1 MALFEHVLVL
11 KQELSTT
18 DLETELKNHNDTI
31 TELNGSIKYNESWG
45 LRNLAYPINN
55 NKKAFYEFMNI
66 EMPQENMELM
76 NSKLNLNENVIRYLS
91 IKVKSFGETPTLM
104 IKEKE

>member
-11 KQELSTT
+11 KQELSTAE
-18 DLETELKNHNDTI
+18 LESELKNHINTI

-66 EMPQENMELM
+66 EIPGENIITL

-91 IKVKSFGETPTLM
+91 VKVKEFTETPTAML
-104 IKEKE
+104 KEKE

>member
-11 KQELSTT
+11 KQELSTA
-18 DLETELKNHNDTI
+18 DLENELKNHNDTI

-66 EMPQENMELM
+66 EIPGENIETL
-76 NSKLNLNENVIRYLS
+76 NSKLNLNENIIRYLS
-91 IKVKSFGETPTLM
+91 VKVKRFGETPTAML
-104 IKEKE
+104 KEKE

>member
-11 KQELSTT
+11 KQELSTA
-18 DLETELKNHNDTI
+18 DLENELKNHTDAI

-55 NKKAFYEFMNI
+55 NIKAFYEFMNI
-66 EMPQENMELM
+66 EITGENIKTL
-76 NSKLNLNENVIRYLS
+76 NSKLYL
-91 IKVKSFGETPTLM
+91 K
-104 IKEKE
+104 